1 MRIIILIC
9 WGLLSL
15 FGCTEAE
22 RGKYAVLGN
31 SAEVTCYSGGKVYFH
46 ARSTGKVSN
55 EQNSDGFF
63 ARWTDVDAQGKPTG
77 KPYYASISGDCK
89 VVYLEEEE
97 E

>member
-1 MRIIILIC
+1 MRYILILALM
-9 WGLLSL
+9 GLCG

-31 SAEVTCYSGGKVYFH
+31 SSEVTCYSGGKVYFH

-63 ARWTDVDAQGKPTG
+63 ARWTDLEGGEPTG

-89 VVYLEEEE
+89 IVYLED
-97 E
+97 

>member
-1 MRIIILIC
+1 MRIYLILVGC
-9 WGLLSL
+9 LCLTV
-15 FGCTEAE
+15 FGCTDAQ

-46 ARSTGKVSN
+46 AKSTGKVSN

-63 ARWTDVDAQGKPTG
+63 ASWQDIDANDKPTG

-89 VVYLEEEE
+89 IVYLDD
-97 E
+97 

>member
-1 MRIIILIC
+1 MRILILVGWLC
-9 WGLLSL
+9 LTV
-15 FGCTEAE
+15 FGCTDAQ

-63 ARWTDVDAQGKPTG
+63 ARWIDIGADDLPTG
-77 KPYYASISGDCK
+77 KAYYASISGDCK
-89 VVYLEEEE
+89 IVYLDD
-97 E
+97 